1 MNILNK
7 LQKIAVSR
15 LYWGAYAIGGISLLA
30 VALVYQHVFEELP
43 CVVCIQIRLWISLL
57 VLLSAV
63 GLWLR
68 KKPSFNVFAQWAIVL
83 TSAGFVERSYLL
95 LGTERGFIFGAC
107 GFDAGLPSWFAVE
120 RWLPWLY
127 QVETSCGYTPELLF
141 GVTMAEALMVLSVSV
156 LLLSGVIAL
165 ASTVGL
171 FQRKP

>member
-7 LQKIAVSR
+7 LQKMADSR
-15 LYWGAYAIGGISLLA
+15 LYWAAYGIGGISLLG
-30 VALVYQHVFEELP
+30 VALIYQHVFEELP

-57 VLLSAV
+57 IVLSAG

-68 KKPSFNVFAQWAIVL
+68 EKPSLNLLMQWAIVL

-107 GFDAGLPSWFAVE
+107 GFDVGLPSWFAVE
-120 RWLPWLY
+120 QWLPWLY

-141 GVTMAEALMVLSVSV
+141 GITMAEALIALSVS
-156 LLLSGVIAL
+156 LLLVSSAIAL

-171 FQRKP
+171 FQRKS